1 MKKNSRTDT
10 APPEFRLFRSPL
22 GVITLAGCG
31 EFLTGVEFRDQSPSA
46 LPAGSGHTGSSLPVL
61 KAAEQWLERYFAGED
76 PGETPPI
83 HLTGT
88 PFRLAVWEQL
98 RRIPR
103 GETTTYGA
111 IAAELARQLGIPRMS
126 AQAVGGAVGHNPVGI
141 LIPCH
146 RVVGSDGNLTG
157 FASGLRRKFRL
168 LALEGLDMSQYPL
181 PPPRG
186 GSDLRQIPG
195 VGPNIE
201 QDLFRIG
208 IRRIADLAGEDPE
221 QLYRDDCAVKKFQE
235 DRCQLYVFRLAVY
248 FAEHP
253 HPEPEK
259 LRWHWWKDHR
269 Q

>member
-1 MKKNSRTDT
+1 MKSSEPGKT
-10 APPEFRLFRSPL
+10 AQEFRRFRSPL
-22 GVITLAGCG
+22 GEIILAGSG
-31 EFLTGVEFRDQSPSA
+31 EFLTGVEFCDQSPAA
-46 LPAGSGHTGSSLPVL
+46 LPPGTEAADSTLPVL
-61 KAAEQWLERYFAGED
+61 KAAETWLKRYFAGED

-111 IAAELARQLGIPRMS
+111 IAAEIARELGIPRMS
-126 AQAVGGAVGHNPVGI
+126 AQAVGGAVGHNPIGI

-186 GSDLRQIPG
+186 GSDLQRIPG